1 MPPISFAKDIR
12 RLFRPIDVTHMKPFG
27 VMLDDYTYMSDP
39 ANNHQN
45 AEQVQENLSSQNGD
59 PPAMPPGGPYWTAE
73 QLAVFTKWRTDG
85 YQP

>member
-1 MPPISFAKDIR
+1 MS
-12 RLFRPIDVTHMKPFG
+12 HMKPFG

-45 AEQVQENLSSQNGD
+45 AEQVQENLSSQNVD

-73 QLAVFTKWRTDG
+73 QLAVLTKWCTDG